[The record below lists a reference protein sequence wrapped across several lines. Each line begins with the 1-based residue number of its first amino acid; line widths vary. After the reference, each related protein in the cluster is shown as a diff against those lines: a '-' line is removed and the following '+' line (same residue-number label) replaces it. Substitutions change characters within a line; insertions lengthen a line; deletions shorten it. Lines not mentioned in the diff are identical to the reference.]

1 MKYAA
6 EGGHECPPRVEMS
19 AHPTPFLLSLIN
31 APSAKLYIRMLGSRF
46 HSAIFF
52 DVRITEK
59 EDFERANIGD
69 GLGRHSCLPPFSAL
83 LFFQIWIPNPLTA
96 RSLRSLFL
104 RFASRIAELNF
115 EMQPKAN

>member
-1 MKYAA
+1 MQPK
-6 EGGHECPPRVEMS
+6 GGMNAPPRVEMS

-59 EDFERANIGD
+59 EDFEGANIGD
-69 GLGRHSCLPPFSAL
+69 GLGRHSCLPPFSDL
-83 LFFQIWIPNPLTA
+83 LFFQIWIPNPLNA
-96 RSLRSLFL
+96 RSLRSLF
-104 RFASRIAELNF
+104 
-115 EMQPKAN
+115 